1 MESKE
6 DVYYTTELFSAEE
19 FRCHLHN
26 DNIPY
31 QYTAF
36 SIWRMN
42 HNKLFFPFLIKVR
55 PPTHRVH
62 KPNTHGADGIHK

>member
-6 DVYYTTELFSAEE
+6 DVYYTTELFSVEE

-31 QYTAF
+31 QYT
-36 SIWRMN
+36 S
-42 HNKLFFPFLIKVR
+42 FFHMEDEP
-55 PPTHRVH
+55 
-62 KPNTHGADGIHK
+62 